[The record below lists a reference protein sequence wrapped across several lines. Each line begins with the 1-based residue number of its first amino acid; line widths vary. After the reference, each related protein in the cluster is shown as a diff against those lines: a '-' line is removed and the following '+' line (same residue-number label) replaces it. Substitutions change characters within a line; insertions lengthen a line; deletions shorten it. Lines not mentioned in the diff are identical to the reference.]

1 MQHAPA
7 RELLHFIKNSPTC
20 YHVTENI
27 RQKLLAN
34 GYTELSERER
44 WEVAPSGKYFVRRN
58 GSSTIAFRV
67 PEMIDGGFA
76 MAAAHSDSPA
86 FRLKEHPDRRSA
98 HYVQLST
105 EKYGGML
112 MSTWFDRPLSVAGR
126 VFVRANGEIVEKLVS
141 VDRDL
146 LVIPNVA
153 IHMNRTA
160 NDGMKYLA
168 NIDTLPLLGGKDSGG
183 ILPIVAKAADVA
195 ENDILGSDLFLYC
208 RGEGTLLGE
217 NEEYI
222 LSPKLDDLECACG
235 CLEGFLAAKESGNI
249 AVCCIFDNEEV
260 GSSTKQGA
268 GSTFLRDTL
277 RRIALCLGKD
287 EQELQ
292 MMLARSFL
300 VSADNAHAQHPNHSE
315 YADLPVYERGRRH
328 QVQRQSA
335 LRDRWPLLR
344 CFPRRVRKRGRSHA
358 GHVQPL
364 RSSRRLDARLDLR
377 YARAG
382 QHGGHRPAPA
392 RDALF
397 VGDRGRA
404 GL

>member
-44 WEVAPSGKYFVRRN
+44 WEVAPGGKYFVRRN

-260 GSSTKQGA
+260 GSPSQN
-268 GSTFLRDTL
+268 TL
-277 RRIALCLGKD
+277 RL
-287 EQELQ
+287 
-292 MMLARSFL
+292 
-300 VSADNAHAQHPNHSE
+300 NA
-315 YADLPVYERGRRH
+315 
-328 QVQRQSA
+328 
-335 LRDRWPLLR
+335 
-344 CFPRRVRKRGRSHA
+344 
-358 GHVQPL
+358 
-364 RSSRRLDARLDLR
+364 
-377 YARAG
+377 
-382 QHGGHRPAPA
+382 
-392 RDALF
+392 
-397 VGDRGRA
+397 
-404 GL
+404 

>member
-1 MQHAPA
+1 MSSMPA
-7 RELLHFIKNSPTC
+7 KELLRFIQDSPTC

-27 RQKLLAN
+27 RKKLLEN

-44 WEVAPSGKYFVRRN
+44 WTLAPGKRYFVRRN
-58 GSSTIAFRV
+58 SSSTIAFHV
-67 PEMIDGGFA
+67 PEALTGGFA

-86 FRLKEHPDRRSA
+86 FRLKEHPDRRGA

-126 VFVRANGEIVEKLVS
+126 VFVRENGEIVEKLVN

-160 NDGMKYLA
+160 NDGVKYMA
-168 NIDTLPLLGGKDSGG
+168 NVDTLPLLGGKESGG
-183 ILPIVAKAADVA
+183 ILPIVAKAAGVA
-195 ENDILGSDLFLYC
+195 ESDILGSDLFLYC

-235 CLEGFLAAKESGNI
+235 CLEGLLNAKESENI

-260 GSSTKQGA
+260 GSATKQGA

-287 EQELQ
+287 EQ
-292 MMLARSFL
+292 
-300 VSADNAHAQHPNHSE
+300 
-315 YADLPVYERGRRH
+315 GT
-328 QVQRQSA
+328 
-335 LRDRWPLLR
+335 
-344 CFPRRVRKRGRSHA
+344 
-358 GHVQPL
+358 
-364 RSSRRLDARLDLR
+364 SR
-377 YARAG
+377 
-382 QHGGHRPAPA
+382 
-392 RDALF
+392 
-397 VGDRGRA
+397 
-404 GL
+404 

>member
-1 MQHAPA
+1 
-7 RELLHFIKNSPTC
+7 
-20 YHVTENI
+20 
-27 RQKLLAN
+27 
-34 GYTELSERER
+34 
-44 WEVAPSGKYFVRRN
+44 
-58 GSSTIAFRV
+58 
-67 PEMIDGGFA
+67 
-76 MAAAHSDSPA
+76 MAAAHSDSPT

-183 ILPIVAKAADVA
+183 ILPIVAKAAGVA

-249 AVCCIFDNEEV
+249 AACCIFDNEEV
-260 GSSTKQGA
+260 GSSTGLDVPARHAAPHRPVPRKGRAGA
-268 GSTFLRDTL
+268 PD
-277 RRIALCLGKD
+277 
-287 EQELQ
+287 
-292 MMLARSFL
+292 
-300 VSADNAHAQHPNHSE
+300 
-315 YADLPVYERGRRH
+315 
-328 QVQRQSA
+328 
-335 LRDRWPLLR
+335 
-344 CFPRRVRKRGRSHA
+344 
-358 GHVQPL
+358 
-364 RSSRRLDARLDLR
+364 DARAQLPRLGGQ
-377 YARAG
+377 RA
-382 QHGGHRPAPA
+382 RPAPQP
-392 RDALF
+392 R
-397 VGDRGRA
+397 
-404 GL
+404 

>member
-1 MQHAPA
+1 
-7 RELLHFIKNSPTC
+7 
-20 YHVTENI
+20 
-27 RQKLLAN
+27 
-34 GYTELSERER
+34 
-44 WEVAPSGKYFVRRN
+44 
-58 GSSTIAFRV
+58 
-67 PEMIDGGFA
+67 
-76 MAAAHSDSPA
+76 
-86 FRLKEHPDRRSA
+86 
-98 HYVQLST
+98 
-105 EKYGGML
+105 

-183 ILPIVAKAADVA
+183 ILPIVAKAAGVA

-300 VSADNAHAQHPNHSE
+300 VSADNAHAQHPNHGE
-315 YADLPVYERGRRH
+315 YADPDNCPYMNEGVVIKFNANQRYATDGR
-328 QVQRQSA
+328 
-335 LRDRWPLLR
+335 LLR

-364 RSSRRLDARLDLR
+364 RPCRRLDARLDLR
-377 YARAG
+377 HARAG